1 MPERYMKACAD
12 DFKKPLP
19 AMNDHG
25 LFLSGPAGHGKTHM
39 ATAVMRANL
48 DLGIWLNDSY
58 FPAHWHYSGRW
69 IAVPALLSQIKATFN
84 TKGKGERDVV
94 SGFISPKI
102 LLLDDVG
109 AQKESD
115 WSLSVLYEILSE
127 RINAMRK
134 TIVTSNLT
142 RDEIDAL
149 DPRMGSRI
157 GGMTFCHVK
166 DKDWRKVTHGAR
178 GNG

>member
-1 MPERYMKACAD
+1 MKACAV

-19 AMNDHG
+19 TMNDHG
-25 LFLSGPAGHGKTHM
+25 LFLSGPAGHGKTLL

-48 DLGIWLNDSY
+48 ALGMWLNDSF
-58 FPAHWHYSGRW
+58 FPAQWHYSGRW

-84 TKGKGERDVV
+84 TKGRSERDVV
-94 SGFISPKI
+94 AGFIRPTI

-157 GGMTFCHVK
+157 GGMTFCLVR
-166 DKDWRKVTHGAR
+166 DKDWRKAHGAR